1 VDVSFLI
8 DPLRET
14 VTGVPDGFARAA
26 ELIGSDTVSG
36 STLWS
41 IASDPDTSVQV
52 IVADESFTDDPIARG
67 FFLVSLNIDG
77 DPQERV
83 FAGKAVLNA
92 YGALPD
98 DIKEQVKTLKAAR
111 EHVRFLTT
119 EEALRW
125 FDLNTGQA
133 PFDLDDSGGG

>member
-1 VDVSFLI
+1 MDVSFVI
-8 DPLRET
+8 DPLHET
-14 VTGVPDGFARAA
+14 VTGIQDGFARAA

-36 STLWS
+36 SALWS

-67 FFLVSLNIDG
+67 FFLVSLTVDEEA
-77 DPQERV
+77 QERV

-92 YGALPD
+92 YGELPA
-98 DIKEQVKTLKAAR
+98 DIKEQVKTLKSAR

-125 FDLNTGQA
+125 FDMNTGQA
-133 PFDLDDSGGG
+133 PFDPDDSGG